1 MLTVTCCVTT
11 GISSIRALQPTT
23 RAIATP
29 RHTIDSTQRATC
41 STATIFTANY
51 RFTSRQT
58 QCIHS
63 MGSKPC
69 GCPFGARIARP
80 VRATVLARASCDEAW
95 NRDEM
100 PLLKERIQA
109 LKVVERERYTTA
121 MHPGIQAHAPRCVR
135 LDRLC
140 PLLSNLEGARVGKL

>member
-1 MLTVTCCVTT
+1 MPGGLCLVWICHTVAWHMHADGDLLCHMGFLRSGLRATAYNPYNCEPQAHHRFKLR
-11 GISSIRALQPTT
+11 GPPAALQQYSRRT
-23 RAIATP
+23 IAP
-29 RHTIDSTQRATC
+29 PAGM
-41 STATIFTANY
+41 
-51 RFTSRQT
+51 
-58 QCIHS
+58 HS

-80 VRATVLARASCDEAW
+80 VRAIVLARASCDEAW

-100 PLLKERIQA
+100 PLLRERIQA

-135 LDRLC
+135 H
-140 PLLSNLEGARVGKL
+140 G